1 LSVSGGGGGGGGGG
15 RVLTWAGC
23 HNVRDLGGLPVG
35 GGRSV
40 RWGATV
46 RADGVDRLT
55 ARGWD
60 ALVAHGVRTVIDL
73 RNDEELRPDRAPRPG
88 ALETVRV
95 PLDGIEDREFWDVW
109 SAGPTFGTPLYYG
122 PFLERFPERAA
133 RVVEAIARARPGGA
147 VYHCSR
153 GRDRTGL
160 VTLALLALL
169 GAEPAAVAA
178 DYELS
183 ASGVRALSADLGEP
197 DQGPESRPSS
207 PARARAPQES
217 SAGSWRRSTPRRCCS
232 RAASPPPI
240 CARCR
245 TACSRSESPH
255 ASKEG

>member
-1 LSVSGGGGGGGGGG
+1 
-15 RVLTWAGC
+15 
-23 HNVRDLGGLPVG
+23 
-35 GGRSV
+35 
-40 RWGATV
+40 V

-109 SAGPTFGTPLYYG
+109 SAGPAFGTPLYYG

-133 RVVEAIARARPGGA
+133 SVVAAVARARPGGV

-160 VTLALLALL
+160 VTLLLLALL
-169 GAEPAAVAA
+169 GADPAAVAA

-197 DQGPESRPSS
+197 DQGPELEAFL
-207 PARARAPQES
+207 AREGT
-217 SAGSWRRSTPRRCCS
+217 SAAGVIAGLMASLDAEALLREGGLTAADLHAVQNRLLETGVTPL
-232 RAASPPPI
+232 
-240 CARCR
+240 
-245 TACSRSESPH
+245 
-255 ASKEG
+255 